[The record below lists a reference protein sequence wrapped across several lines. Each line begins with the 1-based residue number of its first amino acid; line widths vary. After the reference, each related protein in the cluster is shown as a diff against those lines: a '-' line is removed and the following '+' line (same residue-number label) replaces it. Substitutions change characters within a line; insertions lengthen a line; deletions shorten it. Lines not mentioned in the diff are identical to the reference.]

1 MPLNIVKRNSSSPF
15 LLQRSIVEQEEGS
28 YGQGGF
34 NQSETYNEGGISQ
47 AIAGMG
53 QIVGAGI
60 ASITEGDINSQN
72 ISKSGSLEKRK
83 NRLTEKR
90 KSQTSMD
97 KVIKNK
103 RLDDRIQNIDNK
115 KKKIDIK
122 IKEYSEFT
130 KPTLKSSMKNEE

>member
-72 ISKSGSLEKRK
+72 VSKSGSLEKRK

-130 KPTLKSSMKNEE
+130 KPTLKSSIKNEE

>member
-72 ISKSGSLEKRK
+72 VSKSGSLEKRK